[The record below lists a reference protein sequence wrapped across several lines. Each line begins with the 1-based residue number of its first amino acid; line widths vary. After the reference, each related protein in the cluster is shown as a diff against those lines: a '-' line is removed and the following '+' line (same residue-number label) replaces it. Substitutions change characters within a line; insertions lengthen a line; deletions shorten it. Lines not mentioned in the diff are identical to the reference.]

1 MKWESHRVR
10 SIRRSATLDSSER
23 GLSTSK
29 RTILDLVSGAPELD
43 TPAEIKAAARAAL
56 DEDYRYMKY
65 TSSAGLLELRDA
77 IAAKLKQENAITATV
92 DDIIVTVGVKEGIA
106 LATQAC
112 LQPGDE
118 VLLFT
123 PAWVSY
129 DALIRLAGALPI
141 SLPLSTG
148 PAFLPGMAEIENRI
162 TPRTRAILLNTPHN
176 PTGRLLSAGDLDVIA
191 SLAQRHDLLVLVDE
205 TLEYLNY
212 TELPHLSIA
221 ALQGMAKRTVTF
233 NGFSK
238 AFCMTGWRVGYAAGP
253 RSIITNMLTIHQH
266 LVTCANAVAQR
277 GAVVAL
283 TGSQEGRHSI
293 RAALEKRRNVMVEGL
308 NGISGMRCITPQAGL
323 FCFPDISSI
332 GLSDKSFSEFC
343 LQESEVALLPGSV
356 FGAGGEGHVRV
367 AFARRSIN
375 DLIEAVSRIKR
386 ALAEERHSKYL
397 VAGDH
402 RS

>member
-1 MKWESHRVR
+1 
-10 SIRRSATLDSSER
+10 
-23 GLSTSK
+23 
-29 RTILDLVSGAPELD
+29 
-43 TPAEIKAAARAAL
+43 
-56 DEDYRYMKY
+56 
-65 TSSAGLLELRDA
+65 
-77 IAAKLKQENAITATV
+77 
-92 DDIIVTVGVKEGIA
+92 
-106 LATQAC
+106 
-112 LQPGDE
+112 
-118 VLLFT
+118 
-123 PAWVSY
+123 
-129 DALIRLAGALPI
+129 
-141 SLPLSTG
+141 
-148 PAFLPGMAEIENRI
+148 
-162 TPRTRAILLNTPHN
+162 
-176 PTGRLLSAGDLDVIA
+176 
-191 SLAQRHDLLVLVDE
+191 
-205 TLEYLNY
+205 
-212 TELPHLSIA
+212 
-221 ALQGMAKRTVTF
+221 
-233 NGFSK
+233 
-238 AFCMTGWRVGYAAGP
+238 MTGWRVGYAAGP